1 MLKGMYSK
9 LPRSIKI
16 KNERF
21 IINADFR
28 IFINFE

>member
-16 KNERF
+16 KMRDLLLIQTF
-21 IINADFR
+21 VYL
-28 IFINFE
+28 